1 MDGEMSDLATKPL
14 FMRVSWYLKLI
25 TDPGLGQYVTGMRR
39 VFFEF
44 LAQLLDHY
52 ANRFGFFPVLRS
64 PDYLQ
69 HFPVRNRSS
78 LLSHEQTQD
87 IKLFRRQVDTV
98 PTNSNHSHLKVDSQ
112 LRGLDFWKGLFGAG
126 TPQSS
131 SNTRQ

>member
-1 MDGEMSDLATKPL
+1 
-14 FMRVSWYLKLI
+14 
-25 TDPGLGQYVTGMRR
+25 MRR
-39 VFFEF
+39 VLFDF

-69 HFPVRNRSS
+69 HFPVLNRSS
-78 LLSHEQTQD
+78 LLSDEQTQD

-98 PTNSNHSHLKVDSQ
+98 PANINQSHLEIDSQ
-112 LRGLDFWKGLFGAG
+112 LRTLDFGKRFFGTG

-131 SNTRQ
+131 SDTRQ